1 MPARFLQQQAKKNHQ
16 YCLNNM
22 GDTGDSGD
30 TWRMFRILAE
40 FVEGFDTLSSLGC
53 PSVSIFGSAR
63 TPEDHQDYKLSR
75 AIAAQLS
82 EHGYGIITGGGP
94 GIMEAANRGAFDAN
108 GVSIG
113 LNIDLPFEQHSNP
126 YVNLPLDFRYFF
138 VRKVMFIKYSMAFIC
153 LPGGF
158 GTLDELFESLT
169 LIQTHK
175 IKPFPIILVGTSFW
189 TGLVDW
195 MREQMISNCKID
207 KTDLLLFEIL
217 DDADEIVAAIRRT
230 VIL

>member
-1 MPARFLQQQAKKNHQ
+1 MTSRFLQQQSGK
-16 YCLNNM
+16 YLLNAM
-22 GDTGDSGD
+22 ESDD

-40 FVEGFDTLSSLGC
+40 FVEGFDTLSSLEC
-53 PSVSIFGSAR
+53 PAVSIFGSAR
-63 TPEDHQDYKLSR
+63 TPEDHKDYKLARTIASR
-75 AIAAQLS
+75 LS
-82 EHGYGIITGGGP
+82 ENDYGIITGGGP
-94 GIMEAANRGAFDAN
+94 GIMEAANRGAADAD

-126 YVNLPLDFRYFF
+126 YVNLPLNFRYFF

-153 LPGGF
+153 MPGGF

-175 IKPFPIILVGTSFW
+175 IKPFPIILVGSSFW
-189 TGLVDW
+189 SGLLDW
-195 MREQMISNCKID
+195 IRDQMISNGKID
-207 KTDLLLFEIL
+207 KADMLLFEVF
-217 DDADEIVAAIRRT
+217 DDVDDIVAFIRRT

>member
-1 MPARFLQQQAKKNHQ
+1 MPAKFLQQQARKNTQ
-16 YCLNNM
+16 YWLS
-22 GDTGDSGD
+22 GVDSGD

-53 PSVSIFGSAR
+53 PAVSIFGSAR
-63 TPEDHQDYKLSR
+63 TEEDHQDYQLARTIAAKLS
-75 AIAAQLS
+75 
-82 EHGYGIITGGGP
+82 ENGYGIITGGGP
-94 GIMEAANRGAFDAN
+94 GIMEAANRGAADVN

-126 YVNLPLDFRYFF
+126 YVNLPMDFRYFF

-175 IKPFPIILVGTSFW
+175 IKPFPIILVGSSFW
-189 TGLVDW
+189 SGLVDW
-195 MREQMISNCKID
+195 IREQMISNSKID
-207 KTDLLLFEIL
+207 KADLLLFEVL
-217 DDADEIVAAIRRT
+217 DDVDEIVAFIRRT

>member
-1 MPARFLQQQAKKNHQ
+1 MTSRFLQQQSGK
-16 YCLNNM
+16 YLLNAM
-22 GDTGDSGD
+22 EGGD

-53 PSVSIFGSAR
+53 PAVSIFGSAR
-63 TPEDHQDYKLSR
+63 TPEDHKDYKLSR
-75 AIAAQLS
+75 AIATRLA
-82 EHGYGIITGGGP
+82 ENDYGIITGGGP
-94 GIMEAANRGAFDAN
+94 GIMEAANRGAADAD

-153 LPGGF
+153 MPGGF

-175 IKPFPIILVGTSFW
+175 IKPFPIILVGSSFW
-189 TGLVDW
+189 SGLLDW
-195 MREQMISNCKID
+195 IRDKMISNNKID
-207 KTDLLLFEIL
+207 KADMLLFEVL
-217 DDADEIVAAIRRT
+217 DDVDDIVAFIRRT